1 MRIQSMFEAG
11 ALWKM
16 PDGTILNILTGEIL
30 DENVV
35 FHALPE
41 AEIPEYPIEEQPE
54 GDFPE
59 PDIEEPQTEDEPEG
73 EYPDDPYEFIPFEDA
88 AMKTGKGQK
97 SKAKSKAKPKAKT
110 MRISPKKT
118 KLAA

>member
-1 MRIQSMFEAG
+1 MFEAG

-35 FHALPE
+35 FHALPD

-73 EYPDDPYEFIPFEDA
+73 EYP
-88 AMKTGKGQK
+88 MKTGKGQK